1 MRSSNLEKIL
11 GRLEGLDATN
21 LTILV
26 QRLARERSLLETVF
40 NTIQEGVL
48 VIDDKGI
55 VEYCNEAAQKLLGLQ
70 DKDIGSGLL
79 WKLVPDFAQMIP
91 AHIDSINDEGTT
103 VFREVELTYPD
114 NRFLRVYLVPFLL
127 AEKEVTKYRYTLII
141 SDITEDKISTEAYIE
156 SEKLSSILMLAAGVA
171 HEIGNPLNSI
181 NIHLQ
186 LIQKELKGLSGKS
199 VAKVSQSVKICSDE
213 VERLDHTIKHF
224 LEAIRPTQPNK
235 TPVNVLEVVEEVL
248 RLVSKELENLDIV
261 VELDIAENVPTIL
274 ADYNQL
280 NQAFFNIIRNASEA
294 MDSGGTVKITARWDD
309 HYLYLYFADTGKGLE
324 SHELGKVLDPYYT
337 TKSTGHGLGMMI
349 VQRIMRDHKGAIGI
363 DSKPEVGTV
372 VRLQFPLK
380 NKRLKMLK
388 TVD

>member
-48 VIDDKGI
+48 VIDDKGV

-91 AHIDSINDEGTT
+91 AHLDSIKDEGTT

-127 AEKEVTKYRYTLII
+127 ADKEMTKYRYTLII

-199 VAKVSQSVKICSDE
+199 ATKVSQSVKICSDE

-235 TPVNVLEVVEEVL
+235 TSVNVLEVVEEVL

-261 VELDIAENVPTIL
+261 VELDIAQNVPTIL

-324 SHELGKVLDPYYT
+324 PHELGKVLDPYYT

-388 TVD
+388 SVD